1 MSTLTD
7 LLRDN
12 LKKSKIK
19 RFVLPALGEF
29 LYLIA
34 SQVES
39 AHDHQYANLFIAQ
52 GVKWAV
58 PLVRWR
64 MSCAALVKSKH
75 VSAPSGR
82 QEAKFNVIV
91 IHVARD
97 PFKSCKLGPLSRF
110 RNTLSQLRRKDNTCV
125 RVELEQLPF

>member
-58 PLVRWR
+58 RAVTDVVH
-64 MSCAALVKSKH
+64 S
-75 VSAPSGR
+75 SGEI
-82 QEAKFNVIV
+82 QTGFSSEWTSKFNVIV